1 MLRKYRV
8 VPLDRPMDDEWYDD
22 HPSASRSVERWTG
35 IAATDVDARAR
46 RVALD
51 PVVVRRPDGR
61 WRSAAAW
68 MFRGS
73 VGAVRLFE
81 MILVDEAAYDH

>member
-1 MLRKYRV
+1 VLRKYRV
-8 VPLDRPMDDEWYDD
+8 VPLGAAHEDEWYDD
-22 HPSASRSVERWTG
+22 KSSASRSIERWTG
-35 IAATDVDARAR
+35 IGSGDLDARAM

-68 MFRGS
+68 KYRGP
-73 VGAVRLFE
+73 VGAVHLLE
-81 MILVDEAAYDH
+81 MILVDEAAYEH

>member
-8 VPLDRPMDDEWYDD
+8 VPLGSGHEDEWYDD
-22 HPSASRSVERWTG
+22 QPSASRAIERWTG
-35 IAATDVDARAR
+35 IAPGDLDARAM

-61 WRSAAAW
+61 WRSAVAW
-68 MFRGS
+68 KYRGP
-73 VGAVRLFE
+73 VGAVHLLE
-81 MILVDEAAYDH
+81 MILVDEGAYQH

>member
-8 VPLDRPMDDEWYDD
+8 VPLDRSTDDEWYDD
-22 HPSASRSVERWTG
+22 QASASRSVERWTG
-35 IAATDVDARAR
+35 IGETELDARAT

-61 WRSAAAW
+61 WRSARAW
-68 MFRGS
+68 KYRGPT
-73 VGAVRLFE
+73 GAVHLFD
-81 MILVDEAAYDH
+81 MILIDEQAYEH